1 MTVIELDPR
10 FPTAIPLEAA
20 SLLTGEVCYTEE
32 VPIRV
37 RWAIADAGGHSVSEA
52 DVLVTTDPE
61 NEDVQD
67 RIAAGE
73 KHFRVGLEEAP
84 DPVRAPVP
92 AAPTASAVEQEPA
105 PSRLPETDDGGREA
119 AAVLSDGTG
128 IGAPVAGAR
137 TGDSA
142 AGAYAQDPAAAADPG
157 GSRSAG
163 AELAGYP
170 RLAEAIEVM
179 AAARRGGEWE
189 ASQTHA
195 SLLPYLI
202 EETFEYVDAVNE
214 GVDIVGE
221 LSDLLL
227 QVLFHAE
234 VGDGFDI
241 DDVAA
246 AFVEKMRVRQPYLFD
261 GSAADGGLVSVE
273 EQERAWAEGRGGPRS
288 QPAQFLPAL
297 ALAEEAIRRAREAGV
312 PDSEIPVE
320 LLCPT
325 PGLELESGAEARTRA
340 IARQFLADLERAEAA
355 FAAQRD
361 AGQGD
366 GPVDGPVDGPGADGD
381 ADEWGA
387 DPGANQD
394 EDEWGADGDEGWD
407 RLPDD
412 PAAGDEDD
420 SPRT

>member
-52 DVLVTTDPE
+52 DVLVTTDPG
-61 NEDVQD
+61 NEEVQE

-73 KHFRVGLEEAP
+73 KHFRVDLDEAP
-84 DPVRAPVP
+84 DPAHVP
-92 AAPTASAVEQEPA
+92 AAAESGVAPAASAVAQEPD
-105 PSRLPETDDGGREA
+105 PDRRPETDDGGREA
-119 AAVLSDGTG
+119 VAALAGGPAPLDGALAD
-128 IGAPVAGAR
+128 GAPFGDDAGR
-137 TGDSA
+137 GH
-142 AGAYAQDPAAAADPG
+142 
-157 GSRSAG
+157 RVAG

-214 GVDIVGE
+214 GGDIVGE

-234 VGDGFDI
+234 VGEGFDI
-241 DDVAA
+241 EDVAA

-261 GSAADGGLVSVE
+261 GTAGDGQMPVD
-273 EQERAWAEGRGGPRS
+273 EQERAWAAGRGGPRS

-297 ALAEEAIRRAREAGV
+297 ALAEETIRRARAAGI

-340 IARQFLADLERAEAA
+340 VARQFLADLERAEAA
-355 FAAQRD
+355 YAAQIEVTASER
-361 AGQGD
+361 G
-366 GPVDGPVDGPGADGD
+366 VDDSDVPE
-381 ADEWGA
+381 EWGTGEA
-387 DPGANQD
+387 DA
-394 EDEWGADGDEGWD
+394 EGDE
-407 RLPDD
+407 PH
-412 PAAGDEDD
+412 A
-420 SPRT
+420 